1 MSKKDGKSVLLYS
14 TEKSGRWI
22 LRVNEADV
30 ELNKRA
36 AEACPVKVIEVN
48 E

>member
-14 TEKSGRWI
+14 VEKKGRWT
-22 LRVNEADV
+22 LRISEAEVEVN
-30 ELNKRA
+30 KKA